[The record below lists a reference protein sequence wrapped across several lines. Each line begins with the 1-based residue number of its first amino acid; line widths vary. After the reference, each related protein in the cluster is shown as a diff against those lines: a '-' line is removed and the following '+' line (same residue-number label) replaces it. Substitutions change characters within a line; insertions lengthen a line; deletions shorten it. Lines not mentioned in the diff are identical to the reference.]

1 MFVQITY
8 NSCART
14 SITDQDIAE
23 VIARS
28 LPNNLM
34 GAILILLSVAMGL
47 TSYVYYDDWWFLH
60 VLEGRSAQ
68 AAHIIDSPYIIR

>member
-1 MFVQITY
+1 MLVQITY

-23 VIARS
+23 VTARS
-28 LPNNLM
+28 LPNNL
-34 GAILILLSVAMGL
+34 AMGL

-68 AAHIIDSPYIIR
+68 AAHMIDSPYIIR